1 MKGLPVQQ
9 RGRGNGRNRHQL
21 QIILGMKG
29 ATVQDLASLQ
39 TMPEQAGAG
48 ALFGSLGSLAETIF
62 TETFQRPD
70 LDSKQLYEV

>member
-1 MKGLPVQQ
+1 
-9 RGRGNGRNRHQL
+9 
-21 QIILGMKG
+21 MKG